1 CSIKGD
7 TQLFSSLIRRSM
19 PWVIFGLIMVM
30 VVLMGRLIG
39 VSANEAG
46 SSARWIAHPAPERFV
61 ARTQLANQVNSTPN
75 FSDPALA
82 VSLFAGAWTTNA
94 TIDWELTSG
103 DPLISAAAANIV
115 PPPPLPMQMPFQQT
129 SSETTTNQLIIK
141 YRRESVAFTR
151 AQSLD
156 QLTRLGVSIGMR
168 LNYRRQMSNDSH
180 VLALP
185 AELKLSDVEK
195 ITDLFKKM
203 PEVELAEPDRRIQH
217 TLNTNDPYYTSNSL
231 WGLNGTYGVNA
242 PAAWDLTTGSP
253 SVVVAVIDT
262 GIASHSDLNANVLPG
277 YDFISDPC
285 NANDGTGRD
294 ADASDPGD
302 WFNNGDCGFTG
313 SSSGS
318 SWHGTHVAGT
328 IAGIGNNSTGVV
340 GVAMNA
346 RILPIRVLGK
356 VGGYTSDIADGMRW
370 AAGLAVTGVPNNP
383 NPAKVLNL
391 SLGGSGVCT
400 SGSTFQ
406 TAVNAVVAAGA
417 VVVVAAGNSSVDAA
431 GASPASCAGVITVA
445 STTSTGDRSS
455 FSNFGS
461 TVEIS
466 APGSSIWSTVNAG
479 STSPAGESYAPYS
492 GTSMATP
499 HVAGV
504 VALLFSMNSGLTPA
518 QVVSTLQAS
527 ATAFPSGSSCNTS
540 ICGPGIVNAYSA
552 LGGVNLPS
560 VSMAVSP
567 SSVQEDGATN
577 LVYTLTRTSN
587 NLSSA
592 LTVNFTTGGT
602 ADAAAIS
609 GSPADYSVTGTNATF
624 NSSTRTGTATFAAGA
639 TTTQLTVDPIADA
652 LAENA
657 NETVIVGI
665 ASGSGYLMG
674 SPSSATG
681 TIVSEE
687 VVPGNTTAI
696 TIPSVGVAN
705 PYPSNVTISGL
716 GVITTRVRVR
726 LNAMNH
732 TWPDDIDI
740 LLVGP
745 TGARTILMSD
755 VGGDTDI
762 SNVTL
767 TFDSAATASLPDRT
781 AISSGTYLP
790 TNIEANDAGV
800 TATDSFSS
808 PAPAGPYT
816 ASFAPFIGT
825 NPNGVWSLYVV
836 DDTSSDSGGI
846 INGWSLE
853 VNTAA
858 PVGVG
863 IYDDSNSNWVYGG
876 AWASSSGMAGP
887 YNGTLSMSSDLN
899 ATARIYINGTAFR
912 LRYTRNQN
920 RGVLGVYVDGAK
932 VADIYA
938 NTSSLSWQTVYQRTG
953 LSSGVHL
960 IEIHHEG
967 GAAGSIIDID
977 ALEVYAPPTPTPLGV
992 GIYDDTHENWSYT

>member
-1 CSIKGD
+1 
-7 TQLFSSLIRRSM
+7 
-19 PWVIFGLIMVM
+19 
-30 VVLMGRLIG
+30 
-39 VSANEAG
+39 
-46 SSARWIAHPAPERFV
+46 
-61 ARTQLANQVNSTPN
+61 
-75 FSDPALA
+75 
-82 VSLFAGAWTTNA
+82 
-94 TIDWELTSG
+94 
-103 DPLISAAAANIV
+103 
-115 PPPPLPMQMPFQQT
+115 
-129 SSETTTNQLIIK
+129 
-141 YRRESVAFTR
+141 
-151 AQSLD
+151 
-156 QLTRLGVSIGMR
+156 
-168 LNYRRQMSNDSH
+168 
-180 VLALP
+180 
-185 AELKLSDVEK
+185 
-195 ITDLFKKM
+195 
-203 PEVELAEPDRRIQH
+203 
-217 TLNTNDPYYTSNSL
+217 
-231 WGLNGTYGVNA
+231 
-242 PAAWDLTTGSP
+242 
-253 SVVVAVIDT
+253 
-262 GIASHSDLNANVLPG
+262 
-277 YDFISDPC
+277 
-285 NANDGTGRD
+285 
-294 ADASDPGD
+294 
-302 WFNNGDCGFTG
+302 
-313 SSSGS
+313 
-318 SWHGTHVAGT
+318 
-328 IAGIGNNSTGVV
+328 
-340 GVAMNA
+340 
-346 RILPIRVLGK
+346 
-356 VGGYTSDIADGMRW
+356 
-370 AAGLAVTGVPNNP
+370 
-383 NPAKVLNL
+383 
-391 SLGGSGVCT
+391 
-400 SGSTFQ
+400 
-406 TAVNAVVAAGA
+406 
-417 VVVVAAGNSSVDAA
+417 
-431 GASPASCAGVITVA
+431 
-445 STTSTGDRSS
+445 
-455 FSNFGS
+455 
-461 TVEIS
+461 
-466 APGSSIWSTVNAG
+466 
-479 STSPAGESYAPYS
+479 
-492 GTSMATP
+492 
-499 HVAGV
+499 
-504 VALLFSMNSGLTPA
+504 
-518 QVVSTLQAS
+518 
-527 ATAFPSGSSCNTS
+527 
-540 ICGPGIVNAYSA
+540 
-552 LGGVNLPS
+552 
-560 VSMAVSP
+560 MAVSP

-665 ASGSGYLMG
+665 ASGSGYLTG

-716 GVITTRVRVR
+716 GAITTRVRVR

-800 TATDSFSS
+800 AATDSFSS

-863 IYDDSNSNWVYGG
+863 IYDDGNSNWVYGG

-960 IEIHHEG
+960 IEIRHEG

-992 GIYDDTHENWSYT
+992 GVYDDWHENWAHTGTWGVYSGYAGPHNGTLTASSDTNARASIQINGSAFRLRYTRNPFRGTFGIYVDGSKVADVNAYNSSLSWQSIFQKADLSNGVHTIEVRHGGGAVGSVIDIDALEVYVPVVPTPLGPGIYDDTHANWSYTGNWTNASSLTGPHSGTLAHTTDLSARASIEINGTAFRLRYTRNQYRGTIGVYVDGSKVADVNAISSSLSWQTVYELTGLSAGVHTI